1 MKRIDIN
8 PNTCCGCSACAN
20 ICAHKAITME
30 EDDRGFLLPV
40 IDETKCVECGL
51 CLKVCDFKKEKQQD
65 CNTSHIY
72 SLIYNDTSVVK
83 QSSSGGAF
91 TAFSNVILKAGGM
104 IVGAVMESDFS
115 VHHVL
120 TCDVEIRDQMRGS
133 KYVQSSMG
141 DIYSAIKEALKAGKK
156 VLFSG
161 TPCQCA
167 AVKSV
172 FANKYDNLYIVDF
185 LCHGVPSN
193 KLFKEHIAFLETQYK
208 KRIKSYY
215 FRSKR
220 YGWNAYSNTETHH
233 DDGSV
238 GTKMINQ
245 AFLRFF
251 SSSLSLRDS
260 CFHCKYRS
268 QNRCSDVTIADF
280 WDIDKLTGK
289 TNCTGASLVL
299 TNTEKGNSLIKEA
312 NDTIDISEFQ
322 YENVA
327 HRIQLSPDPYPKRY
341 DEFWSIYKESG
352 YPAVV
357 KRFFNNSFKR
367 RMDYSLRK
375 IAKKIRLCI
384 FR

>member
-1 MKRIDIN
+1 MIRIDIS

-20 ICAHKAITME
+20 ICTHKAITMV

-51 CLKVCDFKKEKQQD
+51 CVKVCDFKKEKQQD
-65 CNTSHIY
+65 CNTAHTY
-72 SLIYNDTSVVK
+72 SLIYKDANVVK

-91 TAFSNVILKAGGM
+91 TALSNVILKEGGV
-104 IVGAVMESDFS
+104 IVGAVMESDFT

-120 TCDVEIRDQMRGS
+120 TCNAEIRDRMRGS

-141 DIYSAIKEALKAGKK
+141 NIYSAIKVALKSGKK

-167 AVKSV
+167 AVKSF
-172 FANKYDNLYIVDF
+172 FANKEGNLYIVDF
-185 LCHGVPSN
+185 LCHGVPN
-193 KLFKEHIAFLETQYK
+193 NRLFKEHISFLETQYK
-208 KRIKSYY
+208 KKIRKYY

-220 YGWNAYSNTETHH
+220 YGWNACSNTETHH
-233 DDGSV
+233 EDGSV
-238 GTKMINQ
+238 GTKLINQ

-280 WDIDKLTGK
+280 WDVEKLTGK
-289 TNCTGASLVL
+289 NNYTGTSLVL
-299 TNTEKGNSLIKEA
+299 TNTEKGNFLIKEA
-312 NDTIDISEFQ
+312 NETIEISEFQ
-322 YENVA
+322 YDKVA

-341 DEFWSIYKESG
+341 DEFWSIYKENG

-357 KRFFNNSFKR
+357 RRFFNNSFKR
-367 RMDYSLRK
+367 RLDYKIRK